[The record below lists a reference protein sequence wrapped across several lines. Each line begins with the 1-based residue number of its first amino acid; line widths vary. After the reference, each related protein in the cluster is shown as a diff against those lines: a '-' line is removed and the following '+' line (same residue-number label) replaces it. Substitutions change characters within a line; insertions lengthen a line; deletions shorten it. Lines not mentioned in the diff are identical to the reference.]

1 MRLGLFGGTFDP
13 VHFGHLLLAECCR
26 QQCRLDQ
33 VCFLPAAVPP
43 HKRAQPL
50 TPAESRIEMIE
61 LAIAG
66 NEAFA
71 VSRYETDR
79 GGVNYTVETLGHF
92 QEEDPES
99 ELFFLL
105 GADML
110 RDLPHWRQPDRVCQ
124 LAVPVAVGRAGGPR
138 LDFAPLAEFV
148 SPERLELIRR
158 NQVEMPAIGISGTD
172 IRRRLAVSE
181 SIRYL
186 TPRAVEEY
194 IGAHRLYRGEGEPAA

>member
-1 MRLGLFGGTFDP
+1 
-13 VHFGHLLLAECCR
+13 
-26 QQCRLDQ
+26 
-33 VCFLPAAVPP
+33 
-43 HKRAQPL
+43 
-50 TPAESRIEMIE
+50 MIE

-92 QEEDPES
+92 QEENPGS

-110 RDLPHWRQPDRVCQ
+110 RDLPHWRDPGRVCQ
-124 LAVPVAVGRAGGPR
+124 LAVPVAVGRAGHPP
-138 LDFAPLAEFV
+138 LDFTPLAAFTT
-148 SPERLELIRR
+148 PERLELIRT
-158 NQVEMPAIGISGTD
+158 NQVQMPEIGISGTD
-172 IRRRLAVSE
+172 IRRRVSAGL

-186 TPRAVEEY
+186 TPRAVEAY
-194 IGAHRLYRGEGEPAA
+194 IESHGLYAKDEG